1 MRRFPRRGVLAAL
14 VVVVVAVAFL
24 VRFSGGNAAVPT
36 ITVAE
41 QSFIQRVTAEGQLRA
56 VRATPLAAPMQQG
69 PMRIAYLVEDGT
81 RVAAGEL
88 VARFDP
94 TKLEGELE
102 AGTAESVIAQAR
114 LRSTVASAETSDRNL
129 DRDASIAA
137 RELEVA
143 TGFQSTDAE
152 IFSRFEIIES
162 EIDTE
167 LARARLR
174 RVEAVRPP
182 KSDLATA
189 ERTLQEIQDQRARL
203 KIDHASRG
211 LAELEVRAPYD
222 GIVLLQRDWR
232 GNPTRVGTMV
242 WPGRRFAEIPDLG
255 EMEVELFVL
264 EADAGGLA
272 SGQQADV
279 TLESQPGVT
288 IPGVVTRVEA
298 LAKPRWRG
306 SPVQFFTAVVSLQQA
321 PPDLLK
327 PGQRVT
333 VTVTLVERNKTV
345 AIPRRA
351 LFERDDRPVVFVRI
365 GRGRFQA
372 TPVTLGPGAR
382 GWVVVE
388 SGLAPGDI
396 IATVDPEA
404 APEAR
409 PAAGNGIAVPGGGS

>member
-1 MRRFPRRGVLAAL
+1 MRRVSRRGILAAL
-14 VVVVVAVAFL
+14 VATAVAVVLLIRFPGD
-24 VRFSGGNAAVPT
+24 RFSVPT
-36 ITVAE
+36 LTVTE
-41 QSFIQRVTAEGQLRA
+41 QQFVQRVTAEGQLRA

-69 PMRIAYLVEDGT
+69 PMRIAYLVEDGA
-81 RVAAGEL
+81 RVAVDEV

-102 AGTAESVIAQAR
+102 AGTAESVVAQAR
-114 LRSTVASAETSDRNL
+114 LRSTVASAGTSDRNL
-129 DRDASIAA
+129 DRDASLAA

-182 KSDLATA
+182 RSDLATA

-211 LAELEVRAPYD
+211 LEELEVRAPNA

-242 WPGRRFAEIPDLG
+242 WPGRRFAEIPNLD

-272 SGQQADV
+272 SGQQAEV

-288 IPGVVTRVEA
+288 IPGVVTKVEA

-306 SPVQFFTAVVSLQQA
+306 SPVQFFTAVVSLKQA

-333 VTVTLVERNKTV
+333 VTVTLVERDKAL

-351 LFERDDRPVVFVRI
+351 LFERDDRPVVFVRT
-365 GRGRFQA
+365 GRGRFQ
-372 TPVTLGPGAR
+372 TVPVTLGPGAR

-388 SGLAPGDI
+388 AGLAPGDV
-396 IATVDPEA
+396 IAAVDPEA
-404 APEAR
+404 APEPR
-409 PAAGNGIAVPGGGS
+409 PAAGNGLALPGGGS